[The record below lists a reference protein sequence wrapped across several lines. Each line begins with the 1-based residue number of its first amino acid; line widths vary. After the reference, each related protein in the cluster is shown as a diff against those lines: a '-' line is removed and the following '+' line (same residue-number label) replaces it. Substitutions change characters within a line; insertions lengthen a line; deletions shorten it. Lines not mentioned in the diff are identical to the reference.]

1 VIGRSGLMRM
11 LKRSFFYS
19 VTLCAIVAWSFAPG
33 LLAQESAPPSS
44 REQINSFSSDITV
57 NADGT
62 LMVTETLKVV
72 VEAQTHQGIYRDF
85 PTRYTDRFGKPYSIH
100 MEIISLERDNQP
112 VVFYL
117 RKLPN
122 GLRIHM
128 GNSRELVPP
137 GEHTYELTYG
147 VDRAIGFFTD
157 HDELY
162 WNVTG
167 DGWMIPVLEASATVH
182 LPGGIAREAI
192 LLDAYTGRQGS
203 AGTDYTAA
211 ADDLSNA
218 TFRTTRIL
226 GPHEGLTVVARWPK
240 GFVHLPTDDQE
251 HRYFLEDYQAELI
264 GLLGLIIVL
273 IYYAG
278 TWFVAGRSSDPGET
292 PWAPP
297 RGFSPAALR
306 YAWSRSFDQK
316 MLVANVVDLAIK
328 KQLAILEDPSGAF
341 ILGRL
346 NPEPESAGVPPGS
359 PDGPPLEITGDEK
372 LTLETLFWTT
382 DTIRLQPG
390 QGALVGRPL
399 EALHHHLRGEMEKVN
414 FLSNLRYLIP
424 GLLLSLATVV
434 RSGFA
439 IQGGQRIIVL
449 CLSIGLL
456 PWSLGCLILGGLAVA
471 ALRNAFSDPYHAPT
485 ARRQAMVMG
494 AICLPFLLAEVAGLG
509 ILAWAASSG
518 VAVILLLL
526 AAINYLAY
534 IVLSA
539 PARSGGALLEEIEGF
554 RVFLTSLGQDR
565 RDARVSSQHAAAWA
579 ERYLPYALALNVEK
593 VWGEK
598 FAAVLAQTARGGT
611 INYSPTWYS
620 GPGWNPITAA
630 TFPTSLGSAFSSAI
644 SSSTTHRRSGP
655 GGKGSAT

>member
-1 VIGRSGLMRM
+1 M
-11 LKRSFFYS
+11 LKRFFF
-19 VTLCAIVAWSFAPG
+19 TLPLYALFAWSFAPS
-33 LLAQESAPPSS
+33 LLAQEIPPSPEHVS
-44 REQINSFSSDITV
+44 SFSSDITV

-62 LMVTETLKVV
+62 LMVTETIKLMVATQINH
-72 VEAQTHQGIYRDF
+72 EIYRDF
-85 PTRYTDRFGKPYSIH
+85 STRYSDRFGNPYSIH
-100 MEIISLERDNQP
+100 MEVISLERGNRP
-112 VVFYL
+112 VDFYL

-128 GNSRELVPP
+128 GNSRKLLFS
-137 GEHTYELTYG
+137 GEQAYELTYG

-167 DGWMIPVLEASATVH
+167 DGWILPVQEASATVH

-203 AGTDYTAA
+203 AETDYTAA
-211 ADDLSNA
+211 ADDQSNA

-226 GPHEGLTVVARWPK
+226 GPHEGLTVVVRWPK
-240 GFVHLPTDDQE
+240 GFVRLPTDDQE

-264 GLLGLIIVL
+264 GFLGLIIVL

-278 TWFVAGRSSDPGET
+278 AWFVAGRSSAPGKT

-297 RGFSPAALR
+297 RRFSPAALR

-316 MLVANVVDLAIK
+316 MLVANLVDLAIK

-346 NPEPESAGVPPGS
+346 NPEPQSAGVPPGS
-359 PDGPPLEITGDEK
+359 PEGPPLEITADEK
-372 LTLETLFWTT
+372 LILETLFRTT

-399 EALHHHLRGEMEKVN
+399 EALHHYLHGKLEKVN
-414 FLSNLRYLIP
+414 FMRNLRYLVP

-449 CLSIGLL
+449 GASIGLI
-456 PWSLGCLILGGLAVA
+456 PWSLGCLILGGLAMA
-471 ALRNAFSDPYHAPT
+471 AMRNAFSDPDHAPT

-494 AICLPFLLAEVAGLG
+494 AICLSFLLVEVAGLG

-518 VAVILLLL
+518 VAVVLLLL

-565 RDARVSSQHAAAWA
+565 RDVRVSPQYAAAWA
-579 ERYLPYALALNVEK
+579 ERYLPYAMALNVEK

-598 FAAVLAQTARGGT
+598 FAALLAQTARGGT

-644 SSSTTHRRSGP
+644 SSSTTHRGSRP
-655 GGKGSAT
+655 GGKGSSA